1 MHLVDL
7 PLHGLVEEPHERP
20 NLGSRTRPV
29 LRRER
34 VDREHLHPELFATL
48 QHPLDGP
55 HARTMAEAGRMS
67 AAPGPPPVAVHDD
80 PDVPRYRRVQALQ
93 GYAGLPTPAR
103 LAARAC
109 ETSPHGGEVNG
120 SLDLHH
126 FGFFA
131 T

>member
-1 MHLVDL
+1 
-7 PLHGLVEEPHERP
+7 
-20 NLGSRTRPV
+20 
-29 LRRER
+29 
-34 VDREHLHPELFATL
+34 
-48 QHPLDGP
+48 
-55 HARTMAEAGRMS
+55 MAEAGRMS

-131 T
+131 TGEGVHPLDLAFGHLLQPGGGPLGIVLGD